1 MMRMSVDLV
10 GREKCFERFFGVK
23 RFSKNFEEASPTV
36 SFLSQKNKTIEH
48 ISYIK
53 SSLVDHAKM
62 QKTNLSPFSHV
73 TNSALE
79 VAKLASLSKSY
90 KEPKGGEDESLTYL
104 EPGSSRFGRFFWGE
118 FRQTFYTQS

>member
-1 MMRMSVDLV
+1 
-10 GREKCFERFFGVK
+10 
-23 RFSKNFEEASPTV
+23 
-36 SFLSQKNKTIEH
+36 
-48 ISYIK
+48 
-53 SSLVDHAKM
+53 M
-62 QKTNLSPFSHV
+62 QKCKKQTYPF
-73 TNSALE
+73 LPRDKLPPE